1 MVSRTMSDSART
13 RCPSRLMPGVG
24 CRKMNRTDVIGI
36 GAINYD
42 FIFEFHPGTEETRPL
57 VPEAGTEDLGDAER
71 AAVVEDHILRRI
83 ARSSD
88 YIAEVGGSAYRAI
101 KTISAIGMGLSTSY
115 VGVYSLPQNAERK
128 AGLSVH
134 PEEEFG
140 HLANT
145 EWLFEEC
152 EAPPGR
158 ALVKLRHGLRHSIE
172 IAPGSNNTLRDRVLA
187 QEAKLQKR
195 SGDQRGRRPAFTE
208 FLASGRWVHLTSL
221 SDFEQFEFFVG
232 RVCDAKRLNP
242 KLCLS
247 VDPGDEYTRRYGDRL
262 SNAFAA
268 ADYIFLSQKEF
279 DNITGGGDFPW
290 RNRVDAVG
298 ELADAQATFGTQ
310 VLIVKSANKH
320 VLLNYLRGSPLRRT
334 FYHPRLWR
342 SQIRNDT
349 GAGDIFAGGVIA
361 ALLSPFLLTHQPAPI
376 RLGAALSALRMK
388 AGRFP
393 EAALKSAAWEFI
405 EGGQRNERDNLRQR
419 IQLLWGNNWPWFLS
433 TIISFATGVLVALL
447 FNQ

>member
-1 MVSRTMSDSART
+1 
-13 RCPSRLMPGVG
+13 MPDNVG
-24 CRKMNRTDVIGI
+24 QRNMNRIDVIGI

-57 VPEAGTEDLGDAER
+57 APEAGTEDLGDAQR
-71 AAVVEDHILRRI
+71 GAVVEDHILKRI

-101 KTISAIGMGLSTSY
+101 KTISAIGLGLSTSY
-115 VGVYSLPQNAERK
+115 VGVYSLPQDAERK
-128 AGLSVH
+128 AGLSVD
-134 PEEEFG
+134 PDVEFG

-145 EWLFEEC
+145 EWLFEER

-158 ALVKLRHGLRHSIE
+158 ALVKLRRGLRHSIE
-172 IAPGSNNTLRDRVLA
+172 IAPGSNITLRDKVLA
-187 QEAKLQKR
+187 REGKLQNR
-195 SGDQRGRRPAFTE
+195 SGDQQGRRPAFTE
-208 FLASGRWVHLTSL
+208 FLASGRWIHLTSL

-242 KLCLS
+242 NLRFS
-247 VDPGDEYTRRYGDRL
+247 IDPGDEYTRRYGHRL

-268 ADYIFLSQKEF
+268 ADYVFLSQKEF

-298 ELADAQATFGTQ
+298 ALADAQATFSTQ

-320 VLLNYLRGSPLRRT
+320 VLLNYLQDNPLRRT
-334 FYHPRLWR
+334 FWHARLWR
-342 SQIRNDT
+342 PQIRNDT
-349 GAGDIFAGGVIA
+349 GAGDVFAGGVIA
-361 ALLSPFLLTHQPAPI
+361 ALLSPFLLSHQPAPI
-376 RLGAALSALRMK
+376 KLGAALSAVRMR

-393 EAALKSAAWEFI
+393 VAALKSVAWQFI
-405 EGGQRNERDNLRQR
+405 ESNQRNERDNLRQR
-419 IQLLWGNNWPWFLS
+419 IQLLWEKNWPWLLS
-433 TIISFATGVLVALL
+433 SIISFATGVLVALL
-447 FNQ
+447 FSQ